1 MLDREACIVLNMI
14 SGVGYVKYTALC
26 DEFGSPAG
34 VFRRS
39 ARELM
44 HVPGIGETLAVKIA
58 EFDWEGE
65 LARELE
71 LADKAGVRVITLFD
85 EAYPAVLRNLYDPP
99 LCLYVRGRLPEFPE
113 YAVAVVGSR
122 RMSDYGARMTR
133 QITAEAVAAGYTV
146 VSGLAYGVDTVAHG
160 MTVEQGGCTVA
171 VLGGGLMRI
180 HPQENVP
187 LARRIVETGGAV
199 ISEFPMNFPVSRTS
213 FPRRNRIV
221 AGLARLTIVTEAG
234 IGSGALI
241 TARLALDNGRDVFAV
256 PGHADNPQAQGCHQL
271 IKEGAAGLI
280 ENFSDVLNAIGVGF
294 GYLPGLAP
302 GGEANEDAVPY
313 DSSSVGDLPPEARE
327 IWKLLDGCEL
337 SLDLLAEETGRETGA
352 LLSTLMMLEMKL
364 LVEHG
369 SDMVY
374 RRIPRRP

>member
-113 YAVAVVGSR
+113 
-122 RMSDYGARMTR
+122 
-133 QITAEAVAAGYTV
+133 
-146 VSGLAYGVDTVAHG
+146 
-160 MTVEQGGCTVA
+160 
-171 VLGGGLMRI
+171 
-180 HPQENVP
+180 
-187 LARRIVETGGAV
+187 
-199 ISEFPMNFPVSRTS
+199 
-213 FPRRNRIV
+213 
-221 AGLARLTIVTEAG
+221 
-234 IGSGALI
+234 
-241 TARLALDNGRDVFAV
+241 
-256 PGHADNPQAQGCHQL
+256 
-271 IKEGAAGLI
+271 
-280 ENFSDVLNAIGVGF
+280 
-294 GYLPGLAP
+294 
-302 GGEANEDAVPY
+302 
-313 DSSSVGDLPPEARE
+313 
-327 IWKLLDGCEL
+327 
-337 SLDLLAEETGRETGA
+337 
-352 LLSTLMMLEMKL
+352 
-364 LVEHG
+364 
-369 SDMVY
+369 
-374 RRIPRRP
+374 

>member
-1 MLDREACIVLNMI
+1 M
-14 SGVGYVKYTALC
+14 
-26 DEFGSPAG
+26 
-34 VFRRS
+34 
-39 ARELM
+39 
-44 HVPGIGETLAVKIA
+44 
-58 EFDWEGE
+58 
-65 LARELE
+65 
-71 LADKAGVRVITLFD
+71 
-85 EAYPAVLRNLYDPP
+85 
-99 LCLYVRGRLPEFPE
+99 
-113 YAVAVVGSR
+113 
-122 RMSDYGARMTR
+122 
-133 QITAEAVAAGYTV
+133 
-146 VSGLAYGVDTVAHG
+146 
-160 MTVEQGGCTVA
+160 
-171 VLGGGLMRI
+171 
-180 HPQENVP
+180 
-187 LARRIVETGGAV
+187 
-199 ISEFPMNFPVSRTS
+199 
-213 FPRRNRIV
+213 
-221 AGLARLTIVTEAG
+221 
-234 IGSGALI
+234 I

-327 IWKLLDGCEL
+327 IWKLLDGREL

>member
-1 MLDREACIVLNMI
+1 M
-14 SGVGYVKYTALC
+14 
-26 DEFGSPAG
+26 
-34 VFRRS
+34 
-39 ARELM
+39 
-44 HVPGIGETLAVKIA
+44 
-58 EFDWEGE
+58 
-65 LARELE
+65 
-71 LADKAGVRVITLFD
+71 
-85 EAYPAVLRNLYDPP
+85 
-99 LCLYVRGRLPEFPE
+99 
-113 YAVAVVGSR
+113 
-122 RMSDYGARMTR
+122 
-133 QITAEAVAAGYTV
+133 
-146 VSGLAYGVDTVAHG
+146 
-160 MTVEQGGCTVA
+160 
-171 VLGGGLMRI
+171 LGGGLMRI

-302 GGEANEDAVPY
+302 GGEANEDVVAY

-327 IWKLLDGCEL
+327 IWKLLDGREL